1 LPEFET
7 HDQVRAMK
15 NSNKTFGVALAIG
28 IGVLSTGMLSAN
40 ASAAVDGKAIFDKNC
55 SVCHSVAPPPKSAPP
70 ILPIS
75 ARYHQRFSSR
85 AEGIQRLA
93 DFIKSPSKE
102 KVLADQ
108 QAITRFGLMPPV
120 PLSPA
125 ELKAVATWV
134 WDQYTGGS
142 WGPGSGR
149 GRGAGQGNCYQQ

>member
-1 LPEFET
+1 
-7 HDQVRAMK
+7 MK
-15 NSNKTFGVALAIG
+15 HSSKTFSVALAIG
-28 IGVLSTGMLSAN
+28 IGVLATETLPAN
-40 ASAAVDGKAIFDKNC
+40 ASAAVDGKAVFDKNC
-55 SVCHSVAPPPKSAPP
+55 SVCHSVSPPPKSAPP

-85 AEGIQRLA
+85 AEGIKYMA

-108 QAITRFGLMPPV
+108 QAITRFGLMPPI

-125 ELKAVATWV
+125 ELNAVAAWV

-142 WGPGSGR
+142 WGPGRGQ
-149 GRGAGQGNCYQQ
+149 GRGAGQGDCYQQ